1 MNQRALIDKVLA
13 RYSAKFTGQPSFPRV
28 PCVALLD
35 MASINTV
42 FRELLQNSD
51 DAEASSVEIRF
62 QTGAYLSR
70 ENGNA
75 LQSDKP
81 EREDLPDLKAALV
94 CGLTIPLMA
103 VLIEIYDYSR
113 RSTNG
118 RSRIMEFCSETRI
131 GID

>member
-1 MNQRALIDKVLA
+1 
-13 RYSAKFTGQPSFPRV
+13 
-28 PCVALLD
+28 
-35 MASINTV
+35 MASINPV

-51 DAEASSVEIRF
+51 DAEARSVEIRF

-70 ENGNA
+70 ENGND

-94 CGLTIPLMA
+94 CDLNIILVPVT
-103 VLIEIYDYSR
+103 VFIEIYDHSC

-118 RSRIMEFCSETRI
+118 RSRIMECYLETRI